1 MFEWL
6 INLPVWL
13 QTPLM
18 VAVVLLIA
26 AIVGWGLNALMW
38 KVIPPN
44 HEERAMLGIDNVPDQ
59 PTSAAD
65 PERTSPERTA
75 QQEASPQESTP
86 RKDR

>member
-38 KVIPPN
+38 RVIPPN
-44 HEERAMLGIDNVPDQ
+44 HEERAMLGIDTVPNQ

-65 PERTSPERTA
+65 PERIAPVVNT
-75 QQEASPQESTP
+75 PQESTP

>member
-38 KVIPPN
+38 RVIPPN
-44 HEERAMLGIDNVPDQ
+44 HEERAMLGIDTVPNQ
-59 PTSAAD
+59 PTSATEA
-65 PERTSPERTA
+65 ERIAPVVNT
-75 QQEASPQESTP
+75 PQESTP
-86 RKDR
+86 RKGR

>member
-18 VAVVLLIA
+18 VAVVLLVA
-26 AIVGWGLNALMW
+26 AIVGWGLNVLMW

-44 HEERAMLGIDNVPDQ
+44 HEERAMLGIHTVPDQ

-65 PERTSPERTA
+65 PERAARVESAPEVTT
-75 QQEASPQESTP
+75 PQESTP

>member
-44 HEERAMLGIDNVPDQ
+44 HEERAMLGIDTVPDQ

-65 PERTSPERTA
+65 PERTAPVETA
-75 QQEASPQESTP
+75 PQKSTP

>member
-38 KVIPPN
+38 RVIPPN
-44 HEERAMLGIDNVPDQ
+44 HEERAMLGIDTVPNQ
-59 PTSAAD
+59 PTSATD
-65 PERTSPERTA
+65 PERTSPAVTSPEVNT
-75 QQEASPQESTP
+75 PQESTP